1 MRTAETIIG
10 RVSAVLAV
18 TFGVVYLGWRG
29 SSTLSDVPW
38 WLGVPTLAV
47 EAAGVFAVSVTCWA
61 VWRRPDAAAPLPAAA
76 SAGPA
81 GVDGRRAVPEPLDT
95 EIVVRCTGQTPA
107 ALRATLI
114 ACRPIA
120 PLLVV
125 DVDARPE
132 IAALAVEHGARYLAT
147 DPDDIDGL
155 ALAASSTSAGAMFLL
170 EAGDVAHPSVLRS
183 LLPWFD
189 EPSVA
194 VVQGPV
200 EASNGESAEHGA
212 IGRHD
217 KQFERRSL
225 VPSLGAR
232 GLAPF
237 TGTGA
242 LLRTGAIRS
251 VSLVQSSPQ
260 MVQADLTSS
269 LFAAG
274 WQIAAP
280 GGRPLVAAAPIVSPA
295 EVEDVRAREASAA
308 RHLLLG
314 DHGAWRLNQ
323 LSFGQRASL
332 TAQAVRPLAGVRR
345 GVIVALLLGALL
357 AGRLPFDAE
366 PLGFAVLW
374 APWFVLAAVSLWLLS
389 GGELRPG
396 DRVRWSMRMLGASW
410 RGVVALDGRPDPAE
424 HVLGN
429 AFGLHHGVASAGA
442 VAAISVVIGM
452 RALSDRVTH
461 TLAAMPTDQTAA
473 LLVAAL
479 WSLGGGLDALR
490 ILARRAQSR
499 RATRIASSLPS
510 TFADRAALVV
520 DLTPLGAGV
529 LGDVDLAVGSH
540 QQLDVVVPTASGVIS
555 AAVPVIV
562 RNVRVDFSGERRYG
576 VEFGALEP
584 YVADALTEYCV
595 VQPALDLLGRLGGFG
610 GFGSIGTAVGSGIDP
625 ATAGAR
631 PMVVLDDHPVLP
643 RRMGLRAA
651 ALVAVAGA
659 MASAVPTAE
668 ASAPGGRVQG
678 SVTAST
684 FDGIGVSSNE
694 LDGDVEAVAVD
705 EPMVPRSTVEAV
717 VPVAPSPTL
726 DIATTVANVPTIPT
740 GATGATTPTNGVPP
754 GDPGVGGSGIAG
766 TVVVVVCSTDSGADG
781 AWGTSDDTYGGPIS
795 TEVAAD
801 GTWSL
806 DVDGTACWAAIAPP
820 VGFMVAGETGEL
832 ESPASPQPVAVGGV
846 GRQLELVPVAAAG
859 TDPTTDAAEGTT
871 GGATEADAVTI
882 DDVVWADLDGDG
894 VVGDDETRVGGVTV
908 TLVDGDGVAIG
919 ADVTDD
925 EGRFA
930 FEGRAAVPYQL
941 IVSNLPAGLVAPDVF
956 GRSAEFVL
964 ETGTDVNLAIGLL
977 SASPL
982 QAGGGP
988 VTISGDDGPGT
999 TTVRLLAEPTA
1010 SALAPTPD
1018 DGSPFA
1024 GWLVVM
1030 LATLI
1035 GVSVLAGSLRPGRN
1049 GFAPSVPRVA

>member
-1 MRTAETIIG
+1 MRTGETNIG
-10 RVSAVLAV
+10 RVTAVLAV
-18 TFGVVYLGWRG
+18 AFGVVYLGWRAT
-29 SSTLSDVPW
+29 STLGGAPW
-38 WLGVPTLAV
+38 WMAIPTLLV
-47 EAAGVFAVSVTCWA
+47 ETMGLLAVSVTCWA
-61 VWRRPDAAAPLPAAA
+61 LWRRPEVAAPIPAGTTGISEHDAAA
-76 SAGPA
+76 
-81 GVDGRRAVPEPLDT
+81 PEPLDT
-95 EIVVRCTGQTPA
+95 VAVVRCTGQTPA

-120 PLLVV
+120 PVLVV

-132 IAALAVEHGARYLAT
+132 IAALAVEHGVRYLAT
-147 DPDDIDGL
+147 DPDDVDGL
-155 ALAASSTSAGAMFLL
+155 RLAAASVDAGAILLL
-170 EAGDVAHPSVLRS
+170 EAGDIAHPAVLRS

-217 KQFERRSL
+217 KQFERRAL
-225 VPSLGAR
+225 VPALGAR

-237 TGTGA
+237 TGSGA
-242 LLRTGAIRS
+242 LLRTAAIRS
-251 VSLVQSSPQ
+251 VALVESSPQ
-260 MVQADLTSS
+260 MVQADLTSA

-280 GGRPLVAAAPIVSPA
+280 GGRPLVAVAPIVSPA
-295 EVEDVRAREASAA
+295 EVENVRACEASAA

-314 DHGAWRLNQ
+314 DHGAWRPNQ
-323 LSFGQRASL
+323 LSFAQRAAL

-357 AGRLPFDAE
+357 SGRLPFDAA

-374 APWFVLAAVSLWLLS
+374 APWFVLAAVALWLLS
-389 GGELRPG
+389 GRELRPG

-410 RGVVALDGRPDPAE
+410 RGVMAPDGRPDPAE
-424 HVLGN
+424 HVLGS

-442 VAAISVVIGM
+442 VASISVVIGM

-461 TLAAMPTDQTAA
+461 TLAAMPMNQTAA
-473 LLVAAL
+473 LLVVAL
-479 WSLGGGLDALR
+479 WSLAGGLDALR

-529 LGDVDLAVGSH
+529 LGDVDLAVGSN
-540 QQLDVVVPTASGVIS
+540 QRLDVVVPTASGVIS
-555 AAVPVIV
+555 AAVPVTV

-595 VQPALDLLGRLGGFG
+595 VQPALELLGATAGATVGSTA
-610 GFGSIGTAVGSGIDP
+610 GSIDP
-625 ATAGAR
+625 STAGAR
-631 PMVVLDDHPVLP
+631 PVVVLDDQPVLP

-678 SVTAST
+678 SVTVRT
-684 FDGIGVSSNE
+684 
-694 LDGDVEAVAVD
+694 LDVVDPGDVGAPDGGVAVD
-705 EPMVPRSTVEAV
+705 EPV
-717 VPVAPSPTL
+717 VPGTPSTGGTVVVAPSPTL
-726 DIATTVANVPTIPT
+726 DLPTPVSPTTADSESAPSTAPAVP
-740 GATGATTPTNGVPP
+740 ASA
-754 GDPGVGGSGIAG
+754 GSGVAG
-766 TVVVVVCSTDSGADG
+766 TVIVVVCATSAGDDG
-781 AWGTSDDTYGGPIS
+781 SWGTSDDTYGSPVS
-795 TEVAAD
+795 TVVAAD
-801 GTWSL
+801 GSWSL

-820 VGFMVAGETGEL
+820 AGFMVPGETSEL
-832 ESPASPQPVAVGGV
+832 ESPTSPRPVDVGGGSRLV
-846 GRQLELVPVAAAG
+846 ELVPVSTANDDASGASSDDAGDDAAG
-859 TDPTTDAAEGTT
+859 ADDGSAADLDDPS
-871 GGATEADAVTI
+871 AVTI

-894 VVGDDETRVGGVTV
+894 VVGEDETRVGGVTV
-908 TLVDGDGVAIG
+908 TLVDAAGVAVG
-919 ADVTDD
+919 ADQTDD
-925 EGRFA
+925 EGRFSFTGETGVA
-930 FEGRAAVPYQL
+930 YRLV
-941 IVSNLPAGLVAPDVF
+941 VSNLPTGLIAPDVF
-956 GRSAEFVL
+956 GRSPEFVL
-964 ETGTDVNLAIGLL
+964 QTGTDVNLAIGLVPAGVAAVAAVDGG
-977 SASPL
+977 SGDAGVSG
-982 QAGGGP
+982 AGGST
-988 VTISGDDGPGT
+988 VTT
-999 TTVRLLAEPTA
+999 RLLAEPEA
-1010 SALAPTPD
+1010 SALAPTSD

-1035 GVSVLAGSLRPGRN
+1035 GVSVLAGSLRPGRSS
-1049 GFAPSVPRVA
+1049 FAPSVPRLA

>member
-1 MRTAETIIG
+1 MRTGETIIG
-10 RVSAVLAV
+10 RVTAVLAV
-18 TFGVVYLGWRG
+18 AFGVVYLGWRAT
-29 SSTLSDVPW
+29 STLGGGPW
-38 WLGVPTLAV
+38 WMATPTLVVEALGVV
-47 EAAGVFAVSVTCWA
+47 AVSLTCWA
-61 VWRRPDAAAPLPAAA
+61 LWRRPEIAAPIPTAATGTSEHDAAA
-76 SAGPA
+76 
-81 GVDGRRAVPEPLDT
+81 PEPLDT
-95 EIVVRCTGQTPA
+95 VAVIRCTGQAPA

-120 PLLVV
+120 PVLVV

-132 IAALAVEHGARYLAT
+132 IAALAVEHGVRYLAT
-147 DPDDIDGL
+147 DPDDVDGL
-155 ALAASSTSAGAMFLL
+155 HLAAGSVDAGAILLL
-170 EAGDVAHPSVLRS
+170 EAGDVPHPAVVRS

-212 IGRHD
+212 VGRHD
-217 KQFERRSL
+217 KQFERRAL
-225 VPSLGAR
+225 VPALGAR

-237 TGTGA
+237 TGSGA
-242 LLRTGAIRS
+242 LLRTAAIRS

-260 MVQADLTSS
+260 MVQADLTSA

-280 GGRPLVAAAPIVSPA
+280 GGRPLVAVASLVSPTD
-295 EVEDVRAREASAA
+295 VENVRACEASAA

-314 DHGAWRLNQ
+314 DRGAWRPNH
-323 LSFGQRASL
+323 LSLAQRAAL

-357 AGRLPFDAE
+357 SGRLPFDAE

-389 GGELRPG
+389 GRELRPG

-410 RGVVALDGRPDPAE
+410 RGAMAPDGRPDPAE
-424 HVLGN
+424 HVLGS

-442 VAAISVVIGM
+442 VASISVVIGM
-452 RALSDRVTH
+452 RAISDRATH
-461 TLAAMPTDQTAA
+461 TLAVMPVNHTAG

-529 LGDVDLAVGSH
+529 LGDVDLAVGST
-540 QQLDVVVPTASGVIS
+540 QRLDVVVPTASGVIS
-555 AAVPVIV
+555 AAVPVTV

-595 VQPALDLLGRLGGFG
+595 VQPALELLAGMVGGMVG
-610 GFGSIGTAVGSGIDP
+610 GTVGNTVGAGIDP
-625 ATAGAR
+625 STAGAR
-631 PMVVLDDHPVLP
+631 PVVVLDDHPVLP

-678 SVTAST
+678 SVTVRT
-684 FDGIGVSSNE
+684 
-694 LDGDVEAVAVD
+694 LDAGDAGDAGVAVD
-705 EPMVPRSTVEAV
+705 EPIVPVSTVGSV
-717 VPVAPSPTL
+717 GGVAPSPTL
-726 DIATTVANVPTIPT
+726 DLPTPAPSTTLGPESAPPPVPNS
-740 GATGATTPTNGVPP
+740 A
-754 GDPGVGGSGIAG
+754 GSGAAG
-766 TVVVVVCSTDSGADG
+766 TVIVVVCATAAGDDG
-781 AWGTSDDTYGGPIS
+781 AWGTSDDTYGSPVS
-795 TEVAAD
+795 TVVAVD
-801 GTWSL
+801 GSWSL

-820 VGFMVAGETGEL
+820 AGFMVPGETSGL
-832 ESPASPQPVAVGGV
+832 ESPTSPRPIDIGGGSRLV
-846 GRQLELVPVAAAG
+846 ELVPVATASTSDAAG
-859 TDPTTDAAEGTT
+859 DATDDDDADT
-871 GGATEADAVTI
+871 GAAADDGSDDGLVDPSAVAI

-908 TLVDGDGVAIG
+908 TLVDAAGVAVG

-925 EGRFA
+925 EGRFSFDGETGVA
-930 FEGRAAVPYQL
+930 YRLV
-941 IVSNLPAGLVAPDVF
+941 VSNLPTGLVAPDVF
-956 GRSAEFVL
+956 GRSPEFVL
-964 ETGTDVNLAIGLL
+964 QAGGDVNLAVGLVPAG
-977 SASPL
+977 SAAI
-982 QAGGGP
+982 AGVDQVPGAAGLGGQT
-988 VTISGDDGPGT
+988 VTT
-999 TTVRLLAEPTA
+999 RLLAEPAAA
-1010 SALAPTPD
+1010 SLAPTPD
-1018 DGSPFA
+1018 GGSPMA

-1049 GFAPSVPRVA
+1049 SFAPSVPRIA